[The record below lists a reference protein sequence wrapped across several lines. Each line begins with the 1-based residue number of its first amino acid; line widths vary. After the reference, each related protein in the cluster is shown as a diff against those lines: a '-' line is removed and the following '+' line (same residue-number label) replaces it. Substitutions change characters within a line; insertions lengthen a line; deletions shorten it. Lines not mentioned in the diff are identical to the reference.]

1 MRRAL
6 IVLAV
11 VSSLALQVVGPASN
25 AAAAPTLA
33 LNPSSGN
40 PPSVSGSL
48 SGSGWLCPSGGA
60 PLGGATVSGTGVGG
74 SATINRDGS
83 LSGSFTVRGT
93 AGQRIE
99 VKVTA
104 NTACP
109 GIVPIYLQATAVF
122 TFNAPTPPPTNT
134 REPAPTFTP
143 TFAPTATPTPAPIPT
158 RPPTP
163 TYTPPPSPTATAAPR
178 NTDTPTPTDT

>member
-93 AGQRIE
+93 AGQRVE

-104 NTACP
+104 STACP

-122 TFNAPTPPPTNT
+122 TFNAPAPTPTPTAAIPPTPPPT
-134 REPAPTFTP
+134 
-143 TFAPTATPTPAPIPT
+143 PTATPQPPA
-158 RPPTP
+158 
-163 TYTPPPSPTATAAPR
+163 TATF
-178 NTDTPTPTDT
+178 